1 MRSLKSRHLE
11 MLVVIVEHNK
21 ASKVLHL
28 ADEKGVTASVAM
40 LGRGTASKTLFD
52 YLGLNDKKKAVLKL
66 FGKTEEIREL
76 ADYLVEKLEID
87 KPNHGIAYIERAF
100 NVFGTEDNDNDNGS
114 ENIKR
119 GEKMYN
125 AIYTIVEKGNADDV
139 IEAAEKAGSRGAT
152 VIHARGSGS
161 EEARKV
167 FNMLIEPEKEIV
179 LIISEEAK
187 TKDIVESIR
196 KETQIEEEGKG
207 IIFVTNVVATYG
219 LAKISC

>member
-11 MLVVIVEHNK
+11 MLVVIVEQNK

-28 ADEKGVTASVAM
+28 ADEKGITASVAM
-40 LGRGTASKTLFD
+40 LGRGTASRTIFD
-52 YLGLNDKKKAVLKL
+52 YLGLNDKKKAVLML
-66 FGKTEEIREL
+66 FGKTEEIMDL
-76 ADYLVEKLEID
+76 ADYLVKKLEMD
-87 KPNHGIAYIERAF
+87 KPNHGIAYIESAF
-100 NVFGTEDNDNDNGS
+100 NVFGTEDNANGS

-119 GEKMYN
+119 GENMYN

-139 IEAAEKAGSRGAT
+139 IEAAQKAGSRGGT
-152 VIHARGSGS
+152 VMHARGSGS

-207 IIFVTNVVATYG
+207 IIFITRVEQTYG
-219 LAKISC
+219 LVK

>member
-11 MLVVIVEHNK
+11 MLVVIVEQNK

-40 LGRGTASKTLFD
+40 LGRGTASRTIFD
-52 YLGLNDKKKAVLKL
+52 YLGLNDKKKAVLML
-66 FGKTEEIREL
+66 FGKTEEIMDF
-76 ADYLVEKLEID
+76 ADYLVEKLEMD
-87 KPNHGIAYIERAF
+87 KPNHGIAYIESAF
-100 NVFGTEDNDNDNGS
+100 NVFGTEDNANGS

-119 GEKMYN
+119 GENMYN

-139 IEAAEKAGSRGAT
+139 IEAAEKAGSRGGT
-152 VIHARGSGS
+152 VMHARGSGS

-207 IIFVTNVVATYG
+207 IIFVTNVAQTYG
-219 LAKISC
+219 LAK

>member
-28 ADEKGVTASVAM
+28 ADEKGITASVAM
-40 LGRGTASKTLFD
+40 LGRGTASRTIFD
-52 YLGLNDKKKAVLKL
+52 YLGLNDKKKAVLML
-66 FGKTEEIREL
+66 FGKTEEIMDL
-76 ADYLVEKLEID
+76 ADYLVEKLEMD
-87 KPNHGIAYIERAF
+87 KPNHGIAYIESAF
-100 NVFGTEDNDNDNGS
+100 NVFGTEDNANGS

-119 GEKMYN
+119 GENMYN

-139 IEAAEKAGSRGAT
+139 IEAAQKAGSRGGT
-152 VIHARGSGS
+152 VMHARGSGS

-207 IIFVTNVVATYG
+207 IIFVTNVMATYG
-219 LAKISC
+219 LAK

>member
-28 ADEKGVTASVAM
+28 ADEKGITASVAM
-40 LGRGTASKTLFD
+40 LGRGTASRTIFD
-52 YLGLNDKKKAVLKL
+52 YLGLNDKKKAVLML
-66 FGKTEEIREL
+66 FGKTEEITDL
-76 ADYLVEKLEID
+76 ADYLVEKLEMN
-87 KPNHGIAYIERAF
+87 KPNHGIAYIESAF
-100 NVFGTEDNDNDNGS
+100 NVFGTEDNANGS

-119 GEKMYN
+119 GENMYN

-139 IEAAEKAGSRGAT
+139 IEAAEKAGSRGGT

-196 KETQIEEEGKG
+196 KETGIEEQGKG
-207 IIFVTNVVATYG
+207 IIFVTRVEQTYG
-219 LAKISC
+219 LAK

>member
-28 ADEKGVTASVAM
+28 ADEKGITASVAM
-40 LGRGTASKTLFD
+40 LGRGTASRTIFD
-52 YLGLNDKKKAVLKL
+52 YLGLNDKKKAVLML
-66 FGKTEEIREL
+66 FGKTEEITDL
-76 ADYLVEKLEID
+76 ADYLVEKLEMD
-87 KPNHGIAYIERAF
+87 KPNHGIAYIESAF
-100 NVFGTEDNDNDNGS
+100 NVFGTEDNANGS

-119 GEKMYN
+119 GENMYN

-139 IEAAEKAGSRGAT
+139 IEAAQKGGSRGGT
-152 VIHARGSGS
+152 VMHARGSDS

-196 KETQIEEEGKG
+196 KETGIEEQGKG
-207 IIFVTNVVATYG
+207 IIFVTRVEQTYG
-219 LAKISC
+219 LAK

>member
-1 MRSLKSRHLE
+1 MRSLKSRRLE

-28 ADEKGVTASVAM
+28 SDEKGVTASVAM
-40 LGRGTASKTLFD
+40 LGRGTASRTIFD
-52 YLGLNDKKKAVLKL
+52 YLGLNDKKKAVLML
-66 FGKTEEIREL
+66 FGKTEEIMDF
-76 ADYLVEKLEID
+76 ADYLVEKLEMD
-87 KPNHGIAYIERAF
+87 KPNHGIAYIESAF
-100 NVFGTEDNDNDNGS
+100 NVFGTEDNANGS

-119 GEKMYN
+119 GENMYN

-139 IEAAEKAGSRGAT
+139 IEAAQKGGSRGGT
-152 VIHARGSGS
+152 VMHARGSGS

-196 KETQIEEEGKG
+196 KETGIEEQGKG
-207 IIFVTNVVATYG
+207 IIFVTNVAQTYG
-219 LAKISC
+219 LAK

>member
-40 LGRGTASKTLFD
+40 LGRGTASRTIFD
-52 YLGLNDKKKAVLKL
+52 YLGLNDKKKAVLML
-66 FGKTEEIREL
+66 FGKTEEITDL
-76 ADYLVEKLEID
+76 ADYLVEKLEMN
-87 KPNHGIAYIERAF
+87 KPNHGIAYIESAF
-100 NVFGTEDNDNDNGS
+100 NVFGTENNANGS

-119 GEKMYN
+119 GENMYN

-139 IEAAEKAGSRGAT
+139 IEAAQKAGSRGGT
-152 VIHARGSGS
+152 VMHARGSGS

-196 KETQIEEEGKG
+196 KETGIEEQGKG
-207 IIFVTNVVATYG
+207 IIFVTRVEQTYG
-219 LAKISC
+219 LVK

>member
-40 LGRGTASKTLFD
+40 LGRGTASRTIFD
-52 YLGLNDKKKAVLKL
+52 YLGLNDKKKAVLML
-66 FGKTEEIREL
+66 FGKTEEIMDL
-76 ADYLVEKLEID
+76 ADYLVEKLEMN
-87 KPNHGIAYIERAF
+87 KPNHGIAYIESAF
-100 NVFGTEDNDNDNGS
+100 NVFGTEDNANGS

-119 GEKMYN
+119 GETMYN

-139 IEAAEKAGSRGAT
+139 IEAAEKAGSRGGT
-152 VIHARGSGS
+152 VMHARGSGS

-196 KETQIEEEGKG
+196 KETGIEEQGKG
-207 IIFVTNVVATYG
+207 IIFVTNVEQTYG
-219 LAKISC
+219 LAK

>member
-28 ADEKGVTASVAM
+28 ADEKGITASVAM
-40 LGRGTASKTLFD
+40 LGRGTASRTIFD
-52 YLGLNDKKKAVLKL
+52 YLGLNDKKKAVLML
-66 FGKTEEIREL
+66 FGKTEEIMDL
-76 ADYLVEKLEID
+76 ADYLVEKLEMD
-87 KPNHGIAYIERAF
+87 KPNHGIAYIESAF
-100 NVFGTEDNDNDNGS
+100 NVFGTEDNANGS

-119 GEKMYN
+119 GENMYN

-139 IEAAEKAGSRGAT
+139 IEAAQKAGSRGGT
-152 VIHARGSGS
+152 VMHARGSGS
-161 EEARKV
+161 EEVRKV

-207 IIFVTNVVATYG
+207 IIFVTNVEQTYG
-219 LAKISC
+219 LAK

>member
-28 ADEKGVTASVAM
+28 ADEKGVTASIAM
-40 LGRGTASKTLFD
+40 LGRGTASRTIFD
-52 YLGLNDKKKAVLKL
+52 YLGLNDKKKAVLML
-66 FGKTEEIREL
+66 FGKTEEIMDL
-76 ADYLVEKLEID
+76 ADYLVEKLEMN
-87 KPNHGIAYIERAF
+87 KPNHGIAYIESAF
-100 NVFGTEDNDNDNGS
+100 NVFGTEDNANGS

-119 GEKMYN
+119 GENMYN

-139 IEAAEKAGSRGAT
+139 IEAAEKAGSRGGT
-152 VIHARGSGS
+152 VMHARGSGS

-196 KETQIEEEGKG
+196 KETGIEEQGKG
-207 IIFVTNVVATYG
+207 IIFITNVEQTYG
-219 LAKISC
+219 LAK

>member
-40 LGRGTASKTLFD
+40 LGRGTASRTIFD
-52 YLGLNDKKKAVLKL
+52 YLGLNDKKKAVLML
-66 FGKTEEIREL
+66 FGKTEEIMDL
-76 ADYLVEKLEID
+76 ADYLVEKLEMD
-87 KPNHGIAYIERAF
+87 KPNHGIAYIESAF
-100 NVFGTEDNDNDNGS
+100 NVFGTEDNANGS

-119 GEKMYN
+119 GENMYN
-125 AIYTIVEKGNADDV
+125 DIYTIVEKGNADDV
-139 IEAAEKAGSRGAT
+139 IEAAQKAGSRGGT
-152 VIHARGSGS
+152 VMHARGSGS

-207 IIFVTNVVATYG
+207 IIFITRVEQTYG
-219 LAKISC
+219 LAK

>member
-28 ADEKGVTASVAM
+28 ADEKGITASVAM
-40 LGRGTASKTLFD
+40 LGRGTASRTIFD
-52 YLGLNDKKKAVLKL
+52 YLGLNDKKKAVLML
-66 FGKTEEIREL
+66 FGKTEEIMDL
-76 ADYLVEKLEID
+76 ADYLVEKLEMD
-87 KPNHGIAYIERAF
+87 KPNHGIAYIESAF
-100 NVFGTEDNDNDNGS
+100 NVFGTEDNANGS

-119 GEKMYN
+119 GENMYN

-139 IEAAEKAGSRGAT
+139 IEAAQKAGSRGGT
-152 VIHARGSGS
+152 VMHARGSGS

-179 LIISEEAK
+179 LIISEESK

-196 KETQIEEEGKG
+196 KETGIEEQGKG
-207 IIFVTNVVATYG
+207 IIFVTRVAQTYG
-219 LAKISC
+219 LAK

>member
-40 LGRGTASKTLFD
+40 LGRGTASRTIFD
-52 YLGLNDKKKAVLKL
+52 YLGLNDKKKAVLML
-66 FGKTEEIREL
+66 FGKTEEIMDL

-87 KPNHGIAYIERAF
+87 KPNHGIAYIESAF
-100 NVFGTEDNDNDNGS
+100 NVFGTEDNANGS

-119 GEKMYN
+119 GENMYN

-139 IEAAEKAGSRGAT
+139 IEAAEKAGSRGGT
-152 VIHARGSGS
+152 VMHARGSGS

-207 IIFVTNVVATYG
+207 IIFVTRVVNTYG
-219 LAKISC
+219 LMK

>member
-40 LGRGTASKTLFD
+40 LGRGTASRTIFD
-52 YLGLNDKKKAVLKL
+52 YLGLNDKKKAVLML
-66 FGKTEEIREL
+66 FGKTEEITDL
-76 ADYLVEKLEID
+76 ADYLVEKLEMD
-87 KPNHGIAYIERAF
+87 NPNHGIAYIESAF
-100 NVFGTEDNDNDNGS
+100 NVFGTEDNANGS

-119 GEKMYN
+119 GENMYN

-139 IEAAEKAGSRGAT
+139 IEAAQKAGSRGGT
-152 VIHARGSGS
+152 VMHARGSGS

-207 IIFVTNVVATYG
+207 IIFITNVEQTYG
-219 LAKISC
+219 LAK

>member
-40 LGRGTASKTLFD
+40 LGRGTASRTIFD
-52 YLGLNDKKKAVLKL
+52 YLGLNDKKKAVLML
-66 FGKTEEIREL
+66 FGKTEEITDL
-76 ADYLVEKLEID
+76 ADYLVEKLEMD
-87 KPNHGIAYIERAF
+87 KPNHGIAYIESAF
-100 NVFGTEDNDNDNGS
+100 NVFGTEDNANGS

-119 GEKMYN
+119 GENMYN

-139 IEAAEKAGSRGAT
+139 IEAAQKAGSRGGT
-152 VIHARGSGS
+152 VMHARGSGS

-207 IIFVTNVVATYG
+207 IIFITNVEATYG
-219 LAKISC
+219 LAK

>member
-28 ADEKGVTASVAM
+28 ADEKGITASVAM
-40 LGRGTASKTLFD
+40 LGRGTASRTIFD
-52 YLGLNDKKKAVLKL
+52 YLGLNDKKKAVLML
-66 FGKTEEIREL
+66 FGKTEEITDL
-76 ADYLVEKLEID
+76 ADYLVEKLEMD
-87 KPNHGIAYIERAF
+87 KPNHGIAYIESAF
-100 NVFGTEDNDNDNGS
+100 NVFGTEDNASGS

-119 GEKMYN
+119 GENMYN

-139 IEAAEKAGSRGAT
+139 IEAAQKAGSRGGT
-152 VIHARGSGS
+152 VMHARGSGS

-196 KETQIEEEGKG
+196 KETGIEEQGKG
-207 IIFVTNVVATYG
+207 IIFVTRVAQTYG
-219 LAKISC
+219 LAK

>member
-40 LGRGTASKTLFD
+40 LGRGTASRTIFD
-52 YLGLNDKKKAVLKL
+52 YLGLNDKKKAVLML
-66 FGKTEEIREL
+66 FGKTEEITDL
-76 ADYLVEKLEID
+76 ADYLLEKLEMD
-87 KPNHGIAYIERAF
+87 KPNHGIAYIESAF
-100 NVFGTEDNDNDNGS
+100 NVFGTEDNVNGS

-119 GEKMYN
+119 GENMYN

-139 IEAAEKAGSRGAT
+139 IEAAQKAGSRGGT
-152 VIHARGSGS
+152 VMHARGSGS
-161 EEARKV
+161 EEVRKV

-207 IIFVTNVVATYG
+207 IIFITNVAQTYG
-219 LAKISC
+219 LLK

>member
-11 MLVVIVEHNK
+11 MLVVIVEQNK

-40 LGRGTASKTLFD
+40 LGRGTASRTLFD
-52 YLGLNDKKKAVLKL
+52 YKKKAVLML
-66 FGKTEEIREL
+66 FGKTEEIMDL
-76 ADYLVEKLEID
+76 ADYLVEKLEMD
-87 KPNHGIAYIERAF
+87 KPNHGIAYIESAF
-100 NVFGTEDNDNDNGS
+100 NVFGTEDNANGS

-139 IEAAEKAGSRGAT
+139 IEAAQKGGSRGGT
-152 VIHARGSGS
+152 VMHARGSGS

-207 IIFVTNVVATYG
+207 IIFVTNVVNTYG
-219 LAKISC
+219 LVK

>member
-28 ADEKGVTASVAM
+28 ADEKGITASVAM
-40 LGRGTASKTLFD
+40 LGRGTASRTIFD
-52 YLGLNDKKKAVLKL
+52 YLGLNDKKKAVLML
-66 FGKTEEIREL
+66 FGKTEEIMDL
-76 ADYLVEKLEID
+76 ADYLVEKLEMD
-87 KPNHGIAYIERAF
+87 KPNHGIAYIESAF
-100 NVFGTEDNDNDNGS
+100 NVFGTEDNANGS

-119 GEKMYN
+119 GENMYN

-139 IEAAEKAGSRGAT
+139 IEAAEKAGSRGGT
-152 VIHARGSGS
+152 VMHARGSGS

-196 KETQIEEEGKG
+196 KETGIEEQGKG
-207 IIFVTNVVATYG
+207 IIFVTNVAQTYG
-219 LAKISC
+219 LAK

>member
-28 ADEKGVTASVAM
+28 ADEKGVTASIAM
-40 LGRGTASKTLFD
+40 LGRGTASRTIFD
-52 YLGLNDKKKAVLKL
+52 YLGLNDKKKAVLML
-66 FGKTEEIREL
+66 FGKTEEIMNL
-76 ADYLVEKLEID
+76 ADYLVEKLEMD
-87 KPNHGIAYIERAF
+87 KPNHGIAYIESAF
-100 NVFGTEDNDNDNGS
+100 NVFGTEDNVNGS

-119 GEKMYN
+119 GENMYN

-139 IEAAEKAGSRGAT
+139 IEAAQKGGSRGGT
-152 VIHARGSGS
+152 VMHARGSGS

-196 KETQIEEEGKG
+196 KETGIEEQGKG
-207 IIFVTNVVATYG
+207 IIFVTRVVNTYG
-219 LAKISC
+219 LMK

>member
-40 LGRGTASKTLFD
+40 LGRGTASRTIFD
-52 YLGLNDKKKAVLKL
+52 YLGLNDKKKAVLML
-66 FGKTEEIREL
+66 FGKTEEITDL
-76 ADYLVEKLEID
+76 ADYLVEKLEMN
-87 KPNHGIAYIERAF
+87 KPNHGIAYIESAF
-100 NVFGTEDNDNDNGS
+100 NVFGTEDNANGS

-119 GEKMYN
+119 GENMYN

-139 IEAAEKAGSRGAT
+139 IEAAQKGGSRGGT
-152 VIHARGSGS
+152 VMHARGSGS

-207 IIFVTNVVATYG
+207 IIFVTNVVNTYG
-219 LAKISC
+219 LVK

>member
-40 LGRGTASKTLFD
+40 LGRGTASRTIFD
-52 YLGLNDKKKAVLKL
+52 YLGLNDKKKAVLML
-66 FGKTEEIREL
+66 FGKTEEITDL
-76 ADYLVEKLEID
+76 ADYLVEKLEMD
-87 KPNHGIAYIERAF
+87 KPNHGIAYIESAF
-100 NVFGTEDNDNDNGS
+100 NVFGTEDNANGS

-119 GEKMYN
+119 GENMYN

-139 IEAAEKAGSRGAT
+139 IEAAQKAGSRGGT
-152 VIHARGSGS
+152 VMHARGSGS

-207 IIFVTNVVATYG
+207 IIFVTRVEQTYG
-219 LAKISC
+219 LAK

>member
-11 MLVVIVEHNK
+11 MLVVIVEQNK

-40 LGRGTASKTLFD
+40 LGRGTASRTIFD
-52 YLGLNDKKKAVLKL
+52 YLGLNDKKKAVLML
-66 FGKTEEIREL
+66 FGKTEEITDL

-87 KPNHGIAYIERAF
+87 KPNHGIAYIESAF
-100 NVFGTEDNDNDNGS
+100 NVFGTEDNANGS

-119 GEKMYN
+119 GENMYN

-139 IEAAEKAGSRGAT
+139 IEAAQKAGSRGGT
-152 VIHARGSGS
+152 VMHARGSGS

-196 KETQIEEEGKG
+196 KETGIEEQGKG
-207 IIFVTNVVATYG
+207 IIFVTNVEQTYG
-219 LAKISC
+219 LAK

>member
-11 MLVVIVEHNK
+11 MLVVIVEQNK

-40 LGRGTASKTLFD
+40 LGRGTASRTIFD
-52 YLGLNDKKKAVLKL
+52 YLGLNDKKKAVLML
-66 FGKTEEIREL
+66 FGKTEEIMDL
-76 ADYLVEKLEID
+76 ADYLVEKLEMD
-87 KPNHGIAYIERAF
+87 KPNHGIAYIESAF
-100 NVFGTEDNDNDNGS
+100 NVFGTEDNANGS

-119 GEKMYN
+119 GENMYN

-139 IEAAEKAGSRGAT
+139 IEAAQKAGSRGGT
-152 VIHARGSGS
+152 VMHARGSGS

-196 KETQIEEEGKG
+196 KETGIEEQGKG
-207 IIFVTNVVATYG
+207 IIFVTRVEQTYG
-219 LAKISC
+219 LAK

>member
-40 LGRGTASKTLFD
+40 LGRGTASRTIFD
-52 YLGLNDKKKAVLKL
+52 YLGLNDKKKAVLML
-66 FGKTEEIREL
+66 FGKTEEITDL
-76 ADYLVEKLEID
+76 ADYLVEKLEMD
-87 KPNHGIAYIERAF
+87 KPNHGIAYIESAF
-100 NVFGTEDNDNDNGS
+100 NVFGTEDNANGS

-119 GEKMYN
+119 GENMYN

-139 IEAAEKAGSRGAT
+139 IEAAEKAGSRGGT
-152 VIHARGSGS
+152 VMHARGSGS

-196 KETQIEEEGKG
+196 KETGIEEQGKG
-207 IIFVTNVVATYG
+207 IIFVTRVVNTYG
-219 LAKISC
+219 LMK

>member
-11 MLVVIVEHNK
+11 MLVVIVEQNK

-40 LGRGTASKTLFD
+40 LGRGTASRTIFD
-52 YLGLNDKKKAVLKL
+52 YLGLNDKKKAVLML
-66 FGKTEEIREL
+66 FGKTEEITDL
-76 ADYLVEKLEID
+76 ADYLVEKLEMD
-87 KPNHGIAYIERAF
+87 KPNHGIAYIEGAF
-100 NVFGTEDNDNDNGS
+100 NVFGTEDNANGS

-119 GEKMYN
+119 GENMYN

-139 IEAAEKAGSRGAT
+139 IEAAQKAGSRGGT
-152 VIHARGSGS
+152 VMHARGSGS

-196 KETQIEEEGKG
+196 RETGIEEQGKG
-207 IIFVTNVVATYG
+207 IIFVTRVVNTYG
-219 LAKISC
+219 LMK

>member
-40 LGRGTASKTLFD
+40 LGRGTASRTIFD
-52 YLGLNDKKKAVLKL
+52 YLGLNDKKKAVLML
-66 FGKTEEIREL
+66 FGKTEEIMDL
-76 ADYLVEKLEID
+76 ADDLVEKLEMD
-87 KPNHGIAYIERAF
+87 KPNHGIAYIESAF
-100 NVFGTEDNDNDNGS
+100 NVFGTEDNANGS

-119 GEKMYN
+119 GENMYN

-139 IEAAEKAGSRGAT
+139 IEAAEKAGSRGGT
-152 VIHARGSGS
+152 VMHARGSGS

-207 IIFVTNVVATYG
+207 IIFVTNVAATYG
-219 LAKISC
+219 LAK

>member
-28 ADEKGVTASVAM
+28 ADEKGITASVAM
-40 LGRGTASKTLFD
+40 LGRGTASRTIFD
-52 YLGLNDKKKAVLKL
+52 YLGLNDKKKAVLML
-66 FGKTEEIREL
+66 FGKTEEIMDL
-76 ADYLVEKLEID
+76 ADYLVEKLEMD
-87 KPNHGIAYIERAF
+87 KPNHGIAYIESAF
-100 NVFGTEDNDNDNGS
+100 NVFGTEDNANGS

-119 GEKMYN
+119 GENMYN

-139 IEAAEKAGSRGAT
+139 IEAAQKAGSRGGT
-152 VIHARGSGS
+152 VMHARGSGS

-207 IIFVTNVVATYG
+207 IIFVTNVEATYG
-219 LAKISC
+219 LAK

>member
-28 ADEKGVTASVAM
+28 ADEKGVTASIAM
-40 LGRGTASKTLFD
+40 LGRGTASRTIFD
-52 YLGLNDKKKAVLKL
+52 YLGLNDKKKAVLML
-66 FGKTEEIREL
+66 FGKTEEITDL
-76 ADYLVEKLEID
+76 ADYLVEKLEMN
-87 KPNHGIAYIERAF
+87 KPNHGIAYIESAF
-100 NVFGTEDNDNDNGS
+100 NVFGTEDNANGS

-119 GEKMYN
+119 GENMYN

-139 IEAAEKAGSRGAT
+139 IEAAQKGGSRGGT
-152 VIHARGSGS
+152 VMHARGSGS

-207 IIFVTNVVATYG
+207 IIFVTRVEQTYG
-219 LAKISC
+219 LAK

>member
-11 MLVVIVEHNK
+11 MLVVIVEQNK

-40 LGRGTASKTLFD
+40 LGRGTASRTIFD
-52 YLGLNDKKKAVLKL
+52 YLGLNDKKKAVLML
-66 FGKTEEIREL
+66 FGKTEEIMDL
-76 ADYLVEKLEID
+76 ADYLVEKLEMD
-87 KPNHGIAYIERAF
+87 KPNHGIAYIESAF
-100 NVFGTEDNDNDNGS
+100 NVFGTEDNANGS

-119 GEKMYN
+119 GENMYN

-139 IEAAEKAGSRGAT
+139 IEAAQKAGSRGGT
-152 VIHARGSGS
+152 VMHARGSGS

-207 IIFVTNVVATYG
+207 IIFVTNVEQTYG
-219 LAKISC
+219 LAK

>member
-28 ADEKGVTASVAM
+28 ADEKGITASVAM
-40 LGRGTASKTLFD
+40 LGRGTASRTIFD
-52 YLGLNDKKKAVLKL
+52 YLGLNDKKKAVLML
-66 FGKTEEIREL
+66 FGKTEEIMDL
-76 ADYLVEKLEID
+76 ADYLVEKLEMD
-87 KPNHGIAYIERAF
+87 KPNHGIAYIESAF
-100 NVFGTEDNDNDNGS
+100 NVFGTEDNANGS

-119 GEKMYN
+119 GENMYN

-139 IEAAEKAGSRGAT
+139 IEAAQKAGSRGGT
-152 VIHARGSGS
+152 VMHARGSGS

-196 KETQIEEEGKG
+196 KETGIEEQGKG
-207 IIFVTNVVATYG
+207 IIFVTRVEQTYG
-219 LAKISC
+219 LAK

>member
-40 LGRGTASKTLFD
+40 LGRGTASRTIFD
-52 YLGLNDKKKAVLKL
+52 YLGLNDKKKAVLML
-66 FGKTEEIREL
+66 FGKTEEIMDF
-76 ADYLVEKLEID
+76 ADYLVEKLEMD
-87 KPNHGIAYIERAF
+87 KPNHGIAYIESAF
-100 NVFGTEDNDNDNGS
+100 NVFGTEDNANGS

-119 GEKMYN
+119 GENMYN

-139 IEAAEKAGSRGAT
+139 IEAAQKGGSRGGT
-152 VIHARGSGS
+152 VMHARGSGS

-196 KETQIEEEGKG
+196 KETGIEEQGKG
-207 IIFVTNVVATYG
+207 IIFVTRVEQTYG
-219 LAKISC
+219 LAK